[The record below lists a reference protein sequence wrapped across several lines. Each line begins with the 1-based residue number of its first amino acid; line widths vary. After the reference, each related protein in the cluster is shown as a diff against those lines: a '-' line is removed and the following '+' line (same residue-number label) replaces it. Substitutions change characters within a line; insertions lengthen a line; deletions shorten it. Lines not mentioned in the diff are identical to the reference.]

1 VLFIPIGEA
10 PHKEIEGDPGA
21 EVRVELCE
29 RAVEG
34 DPRFSVSRAEVDRP
48 GPSYTVETLRLLRE
62 RSPEHQLTLILGAD
76 QASRLPSWREPHAV
90 LSLARVAVAERAGLE
105 HEAVLRRLHGLA
117 GADRIA
123 FFEMPRVDISSSL
136 LRRRAASGRPMRYL
150 VPHKVAEIVEA
161 RGLYGASTVVR
172 AE

>member
-1 VLFIPIGEA
+1 MLFVPLGEA
-10 PHKEIEGDPGA
+10 PHKEMESDPGA
-21 EVRVELCE
+21 DVRVELCE

-48 GPSYTVETLRLLRE
+48 GPSYTVDTLRLLGQ
-62 RSPEHQLTLILGAD
+62 RSPDSELTLILGAD
-76 QASRLPSWREPHAV
+76 QASDLPSWREPETV

-105 HEAVLRRLHGLA
+105 QGAVLRRLRGLA
-117 GADRIA
+117 GGDRIA
-123 FFEMPRVDISSSL
+123 FFEMPRIDISSSL

-150 VPHKVAEIVEA
+150 VPHKVAELVEA
-161 RGLYGASTVVR
+161 RGLYGASAAVS